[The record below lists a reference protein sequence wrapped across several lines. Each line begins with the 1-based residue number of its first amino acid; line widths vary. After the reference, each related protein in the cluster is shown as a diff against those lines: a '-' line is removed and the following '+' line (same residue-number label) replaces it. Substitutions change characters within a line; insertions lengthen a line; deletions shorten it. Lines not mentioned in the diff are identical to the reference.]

1 MPKNV
6 TVPDGPIEND
16 MLLHKQSDADKSACA
31 HLLNSAKHNCS
42 SACRYSYHQSLI
54 FVFLSGR
61 CQKEEE
67 SGIGLFFFV
76 ANRGPH
82 KASILSWVE
91 SYSCTKDQ

>member
-1 MPKNV
+1 MNDRGMPKNV

-16 MLLHKQSDADKSACA
+16 TLLHKQSDADKSACS
-31 HLLNSAKHNCS
+31 HLLNSAK
-42 SACRYSYHQSLI
+42 QLQLSLPLLL

-61 CQKEEE
+61 CQKEE
-67 SGIGLFFFV
+67 SGVGLFFFV